1 MARDLGR
8 AIMPG
13 GVAVLAGLLTRQ
25 EAFVLAA
32 HRAQGLAL
40 ERRLVIDG
48 WSTLILRAG
57 G

>member
-1 MARDLGR
+1 
-8 AIMPG
+8 MPG

-25 EAFVLAA
+25 EALVLAA
-32 HRAQGLAL
+32 HRTQGLAL